1 MKLISVPLT
10 QPLNRQNNRIWA
22 KEKPSEGLEYPL
34 YDQKVSVF
42 CATKVYGPYFFSTKV
57 NQYNYLELLRD
68 WLWPKLLKTC
78 GYWDFYFQ
86 QDGAP
91 AHTAKTIQN
100 WLKSK
105 FGQKFVT
112 KEMWPP
118 RSPDL
123 NPCDFYLWGYLR

>member
-1 MKLISVPLT
+1 M
-10 QPLNRQNNRIWA
+10 
-22 KEKPSEGLEYPL
+22 
-34 YDQKVSVF
+34 
-42 CATKVYGPYFFSTKV
+42 
-57 NQYNYLELLRD
+57 LRD
-68 WLWPKLLKTC
+68 WLWPKLLQTY

-91 AHTAKTIQN
+91 AYTAKTVQN

-105 FGQKFVT
+105 FGQRFVT

-123 NPCDFYLWGYLR
+123 NPCDFYLWGYLRSKIDSPKPQNIDDLKVNIEREIRSIKPEVLISTFQNLEKRLKKVIDVNGGHIEDK